1 MVTSLVSRG
10 FGREM
15 LSSFARDPVR
25 TLQSELDDIFNRI
38 LARHDSE
45 GALSAESYIPSLNL
59 SETDSELQITM
70 DVPGVKPEEVDIE
83 VTGNTVRIRGE
94 HKDEKEE
101 KGRTYHRIER
111 RTGSFFRAVELP
123 CDVKRDKVVADY
135 KDGVLRITLPKFE
148 VTKPHK
154 VTVKGNGK

>member
-1 MVTSLVSRG
+1 
-10 FGREM
+10 M

-25 TLQSELDDIFNRI
+25 TFRSELDDVFDRF
-38 LARHDSE
+38 LARRDSE

-83 VTGNTVRIRGE
+83 VTGNAVRVRGE
-94 HKDEKEE
+94 HKEEKEE

-123 CDVKRDKVVADY
+123 CEVKRDKVVADY
-135 KDGVLRITLPKFE
+135 KDGVLKITLPKSE

>member
-1 MVTSLVSRG
+1 
-10 FGREM
+10 M

-25 TLQSELDDIFNRI
+25 TFRSELDDVFDRF
-38 LARHDSE
+38 LARRDSE
-45 GALSAESYIPSLNL
+45 GALSAESYSPSLNL

-83 VTGNTVRIRGE
+83 VTGNAVRVRGE
-94 HKDEKEE
+94 HKEEKEE

-123 CDVKRDKVVADY
+123 CEVNRDKVVADY
-135 KDGVLRITLPKFE
+135 KDGVLKITLPKSE